1 MKRVSIIA
9 SLVLLLT
16 TPRGWSAAAER
27 PLWIAVTAP
36 EFRSAIDPL
45 CEHRR
50 SGGMDV
56 RVISTADV
64 PAAAQ
69 IRARI
74 DGERRSRKGPTFV
87 LLVGGVNGGSAQ
99 TVVPAFDGTE
109 GRMKGVPTDHGYGCP
124 DDKLMPT
131 IAVGRFPVRTA
142 KEASA
147 MVEKTLAFERQRPT
161 AAWRN
166 RLTVLLGNPG
176 GATPLEK
183 RAAEL
188 FGPSYILDRVARLD
202 PPWTGRF
209 VVHAAGSPY
218 CVADED
224 LHDVSLGYLRDGQF
238 WTIYLGHSGP
248 QGFWSSGARFIDRKD
263 WAEMKTPRSIGLF
276 FTCGCFACQVGDSN
290 DEGYALAAARNPN
303 GPGAVIGA
311 AAESYST
318 AGLLAF

>member
-1 MKRVSIIA
+1 MKRLALVSFVVVI
-9 SLVLLLT
+9 LT
-16 TPRGWSAAAER
+16 AARGWSAEADR
-27 PLWIAVTAP
+27 PLWVAVTGP
-36 EFRSAIDPL
+36 EFRLAIEPL
-45 CEHRR
+45 SKHRR
-50 SGGMDV
+50 AEGMDV
-56 RVISTADV
+56 RVISTADI
-64 PAAAQ
+64 PEAAQ

-74 DGERRSRKGPTFV
+74 DGERRGRKGPTFV
-87 LLVGGVNGGSAQ
+87 LLVGAASGDSAQ

-109 GRMKGVPTDHGYGCP
+109 GRMQGVPTDHGYGCP

-188 FGPSYILDRVARLD
+188 FGPSYIMDRLARLD

-248 QGFWSSGARFIDRKD
+248 QGFWSSGAIH
-263 WAEMKTPRSIGLF
+263 
-276 FTCGCFACQVGDSN
+276 
-290 DEGYALAAARNPN
+290 
-303 GPGAVIGA
+303 
-311 AAESYST
+311 
-318 AGLLAF
+318 